1 MNHPALVIKDLD
13 FSYDSLLTLEAVN
26 VQIENGEFV
35 GIFGPNGGGKTTL
48 LKLILGLLH
57 PQKGKVLLFGL
68 PPELA
73 RHLIGYVPQSIAF
86 DKAFPISVE
95 EVVMMGALRK
105 LNWLGKYPVEVKKK
119 ARASLEKVGLSHK
132 MKSAF
137 GTLSG
142 GEAQR
147 ALIARAIIDNPQMLI
162 LDEPTAN
169 IDPEG
174 EQNIHQLLLQLN
186 KSMTI
191 LMVTHDLQT
200 IVDKVGKLLCVQ
212 HNVTTLAAKEICE
225 HFALGL
231 YHTPLSSKNHFS
243 LPIIKGESP

>member
-1 MNHPALVIKDLD
+1 MKSLALSIEDLN
-13 FSYDSLLTLEAVN
+13 FSYDAAPALERVN
-26 VQIENGEFV
+26 IKVTEGEFV

-57 PQKGKVLLFGL
+57 PQQGKVSLFGL
-68 PPELA
+68 PPEEA
-73 RHLIGYVPQSIAF
+73 RGCVGYVPQTIRF
-86 DKAFPISVE
+86 DRDFPINVE
-95 EVVMMGALRK
+95 EVVEMGALNR
-105 LNWLGKYPVEVKKK
+105 LNWLGKYPLGIKKK
-119 ARASLEKVGLSHK
+119 ARAALEKVNLTHK
-132 MKSAF
+132 LKSSF

-147 ALIARAIIDNPQMLI
+147 ALIARAILDEPRMLI

-174 EQNIHQLLLQLN
+174 QQSIHELLSLLN
-186 KSMTI
+186 QSMTI

-212 HNVTTLAAKEICE
+212 QSVTSLEAKEICE

-231 YHTPLSSKNHFS
+231 YHAPLTSRPHF
-243 LPIIKGESP
+243 LKGNRHV

>member
-1 MNHPALVIKDLD
+1 MTEPALSIENLS
-13 FSYDSLLTLEAVN
+13 FFYENFPTLENVN
-26 VQIENGEFV
+26 VKIESGEFV

-48 LKLILGLLH
+48 LKLILGLMT
-57 PQKGKVLLFGL
+57 PKQGKVLLFGL
-68 PPELA
+68 PPEEG
-73 RHLIGYVPQSIAF
+73 RQWIGYVPQSIHF
-86 DKAFPISVE
+86 DRDFPISVE

-105 LNWLGKYPVEVKKK
+105 MSWLGRYPSEVKLK
-119 ARASLEKVGLSHK
+119 ARTALEKVGLAHK
-132 MKSAF
+132 AKASF

-147 ALIARAIIDNPQMLI
+147 ALIARAIIDEPRMLI

-169 IDPEG
+169 IDVKGQQSVHE
-174 EQNIHQLLLQLN
+174 LLLQLN
-186 KSMTI
+186 KTMTI

-212 HNVTTLAAKEICE
+212 RNVTSLQASELCE

-231 YHTPLSSKNHFS
+231 YHAPLTSKPHF
-243 LPIIKGESP
+243 PFKNV

>member
-1 MNHPALVIKDLD
+1 MTKAALSIEDLS
-13 FSYDSLLTLEAVN
+13 FCYETLPTLENVN
-26 VQIENGEFV
+26 VQIESGEFV

-48 LKLILGLLH
+48 LKLILGLL
-57 PQKGKVLLFGL
+57 PPKRGKVLLFGL
-68 PPELA
+68 PPVEA
-73 RHLIGYVPQSIAF
+73 RHLIGYVPQSIHF
-86 DKAFPISVE
+86 DRDFPISVE

-105 LNWLGKYPVEVKKK
+105 MNWLGRYPSEVKIKLK
-119 ARASLEKVGLSHK
+119 RALEKVGLSHK
-132 MKSAF
+132 AKASF

-147 ALIARAIIDNPQMLI
+147 ALIARALIDDPRMLI

-169 IDPEG
+169 IDPTG
-174 EQNIHQLLLQLN
+174 QQSIHELLSQLSQT
-186 KSMTI
+186 MTI

-212 HNVTTLAAKEICE
+212 RSVTSLQARELCE

-231 YHTPLSSKNHFS
+231 YHAPLTSKPHF
-243 LPIIKGESP
+243 PFKNV